1 MKEEK
6 EIKQEEVRKLK
17 PVTFIK
23 GEYNYSRQND
33 FQQKLLLKAMQVTSD
48 PQELR
53 KMAGLKTVADV
64 YRTLDKL
71 AIRKEYHEAL
81 LRKGID
87 LDTIIGGIKGI
98 AENSTKDSTR
108 LKAYHIFLKS
118 LGLDEYKESPDEAK
132 QSWED
137 LLNDVVSKEEVKPKE
152 IEADYEVIIPETPEE
167 EKRKREEEDKI
178 GKSIY
183 E

>member
-1 MKEEK
+1 MKEEVNEK
-6 EIKQEEVRKLK
+6 KLK

-33 FQQKLLLKAMQVTSD
+33 LQQKLLLKAMQVTSD
-48 PQELR
+48 PNELK
-53 KMAGLKTVADV
+53 KMAGLKTVTDV

-71 AIRKEYHEAL
+71 AIRREYHEAL
-81 LRKGID
+81 VRSGVD
-87 LDTIIGGIKGI
+87 LDTIIGGIKEI
-98 AENSTKDSTR
+98 ATTSTKDATR
-108 LKAYHIFLKS
+108 LKAYQIFLKS

-137 LLNDVVSKEEVKPKE
+137 LLKDVVEKEDTKLIEAKEE
-152 IEADYEVIIPETPEE
+152 YSVIIPEVPEHE
-167 EKRKREEEDKI
+167 RKKREEEDEI